1 MADPMCTCG
10 LEVETTVR
18 YLLSFNLYSIQRL
31 EIFNNVCNL
40 NPFLK
45 INPMRSFEIF
55 FYIDQKILI
64 VIWTR
69 KCWRL
74 RLNFQKNLNA
84 LMASYLTIHKNVR
97 PCSIYFL
104 YVFFFLLDMCA
115 KLILSDTWLSVSF
128 EFCLVL
134 HDTSCNVSNLMPWHL

>member
-18 YLLSFNLYSIQRL
+18 YLLSFNLYSIQGL
-31 EIFNNVCNL
+31 EIFNNVCYL
-40 NPFLK
+40 NPSLK
-45 INPMRSFEIF
+45 TNLMRSFEIF
-55 FYIDQKILI
+55 FYMDQKILI

-69 KCWRL
+69 KCWQL

-84 LMASYLTIHKNVR
+84 LMAPYLTVHKNVR

-104 YVFFFLLDMCA
+104 YVFFFLLDICT
-115 KLILSDTWLSVSF
+115 KLILSDTWLSVII

-134 HDTSCNVSNLMPWHL
+134 HHTSCNVSKLMPWHL